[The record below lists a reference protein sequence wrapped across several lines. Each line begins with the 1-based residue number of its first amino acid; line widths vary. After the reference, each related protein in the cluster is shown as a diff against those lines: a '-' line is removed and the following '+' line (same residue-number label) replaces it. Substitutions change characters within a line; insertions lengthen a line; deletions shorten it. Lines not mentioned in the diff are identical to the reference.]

1 MYSLELVPV
10 TCESLDDV
18 MWEDERTWD
27 CSPEGRQL
35 REGGRRGGDEGTEAS
50 EGGRGAHAGCLCG
63 PVCGLGAE
71 LGDNSEPRGGRVGR
85 VGKSL
90 HTVARRALRSCRDR
104 PAARLD
110 VTAKHAP
117 ALQSV
122 DVARTCSQ
130 CWLSYDL

>member
-1 MYSLELVPV
+1 MVRMLGVYAVLCAVLGRSWGTTRSLEEGAWVA
-10 TCESLDDV
+10 
-18 MWEDERTWD
+18 WE
-27 CSPEGRQL
+27 
-35 REGGRRGGDEGTEAS
+35 
-50 EGGRGAHAGCLCG
+50 
-63 PVCGLGAE
+63 
-71 LGDNSEPRGGRVGR
+71 
-85 VGKSL
+85 KSL